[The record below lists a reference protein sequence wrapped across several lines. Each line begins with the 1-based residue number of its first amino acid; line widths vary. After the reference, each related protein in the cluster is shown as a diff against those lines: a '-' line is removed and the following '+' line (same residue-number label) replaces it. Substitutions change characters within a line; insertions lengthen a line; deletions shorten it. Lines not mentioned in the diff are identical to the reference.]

1 MRMSQLLFKTEKESP
16 ADARLISHRLLL
28 RAGLVKQVSAGV
40 YSLTP
45 LAWRTLQRISEIA
58 RSEMNR
64 IGGQE
69 ILLPVAQ
76 PASLWE
82 ETDRYETIDASLVR
96 WRDRSGQDMVLA
108 MTNEEAVTDL
118 VRHVVHS
125 YRQLPIAVYQ
135 IQTKYRDEA
144 RPRGGLIR
152 LREFLM
158 KDAYSFHRDADSLAK
173 YYAQMSGAYESFYRR
188 CGIETIKVES
198 DAGMM
203 GGGVTHEFMLLSA
216 DGEDTLLL
224 CAACQYAANR
234 EVFALHNQDEQSCPR
249 CGDSLRSV
257 RGIEVGNIFQLGTKY
272 SEAMGAR
279 FADEAGVMRPLVMG
293 CYGIGISRMLACIV
307 EANHDA
313 AGIVWPDTVA
323 PYRCHLIAVGSDQD
337 VQSACAELYA
347 WLGADTVLFDDRNVS
362 AGKKF
367 QDADLLGMPVRI
379 AVSRRSLAAG
389 GVEVRR
395 RRTGETTV
403 VALQDVVAA
412 VDALFG

>member
-45 LAWRTLQRISEIA
+45 LAWRILQRISEIA

-82 ETDRYETIDASLVR
+82 ETGRYETIDASLVR
-96 WRDRSGQDMVLA
+96 WRDRSGLDMVLA

-173 YYAQMSGAYESFYRR
+173 YYAQMSEAYESFYRR

-198 DAGMM
+198 DTGMM
-203 GGGVTHEFMLLSA
+203 GGGVAHEFMLLSA
-216 DGEDTLLL
+216 GHGVLRDRHIPHARL
-224 CAACQYAANR
+224 Y
-234 EVFALHNQDEQSCPR
+234 
-249 CGDSLRSV
+249 CGSKSRRRWHCMAGHCGAVSMPPDCSGKRS
-257 RGIEVGNIFQLGTKY
+257 GG
-272 SEAMGAR
+272 
-279 FADEAGVMRPLVMG
+279 
-293 CYGIGISRMLACIV
+293 
-307 EANHDA
+307 
-313 AGIVWPDTVA
+313 
-323 PYRCHLIAVGSDQD
+323 AVG
-337 VQSACAELYA
+337 L
-347 WLGADTVLFDDRNVS
+347 
-362 AGKKF
+362 
-367 QDADLLGMPVRI
+367 
-379 AVSRRSLAAG
+379 
-389 GVEVRR
+389 
-395 RRTGETTV
+395 RRTVRMVRSRYGPV
-403 VALQDVVAA
+403 
-412 VDALFG
+412 